1 MYAHG
6 GVLQE
11 SAVTRARPGEIGA
24 ERGRQGSVPGEG
36 QFLRQLLQLVDVGDN
51 SIELPRPDG
60 QLSLGNPKARQGS
73 NSAHDLRCHR
83 RGVGGH
89 PKIVSRKTIFAVSS
103 RKTRGIPGALHA
115 RIRALGKERKLV
127 ALTRLSSRM
136 GFDAWIVGGAPRDL
150 VLGRDV
156 TEVDLAVSGDAGEIA
171 RALQSRGYGRAI
183 LLSGE
188 RRPRVYR
195 VAGRGRIVD
204 VGELEGDS
212 IETDL
217 ARRDF
222 TVNAIAIALDS
233 GDVVDPFRGIADL
246 AAGLLR
252 MVAEKNLVADP
263 LRPLRAARLIATHGL
278 RPDSRTSAACRR
290 VAPALFRVARE
301 RVQAELAKLLD
312 ARETA
317 PALVWAAKAGLLEPA
332 FDVAL
337 SDRDWSAVARALVPF
352 DAGFARRLSPPRR
365 RRLRL
370 ALLAARLGLS
380 PAQADGWLRRR
391 RWGSEEAREVS
402 RLLAF
407 AAAARE
413 VRTDDQAW
421 RWVLRAGG
429 CATDALR
436 LLETVDP
443 RSRAAVAKLSA
454 RVARR
459 KPIPDVRGGDV
470 VEWLNI
476 APGREVGELLEAVRV
491 ESLAGRIRTRNE
503 AREWLRSHPRFAN
516 RSGRAD

>member
-1 MYAHG
+1 
-6 GVLQE
+6 
-11 SAVTRARPGEIGA
+11 
-24 ERGRQGSVPGEG
+24 
-36 QFLRQLLQLVDVGDN
+36 
-51 SIELPRPDG
+51 
-60 QLSLGNPKARQGS
+60 
-73 NSAHDLRCHR
+73 
-83 RGVGGH
+83 
-89 PKIVSRKTIFAVSS
+89 
-103 RKTRGIPGALHA
+103 
-115 RIRALGKERKLV
+115 
-127 ALTRLSSRM
+127 M

-290 VAPALFRVARE
+290 VAPALSRVARE